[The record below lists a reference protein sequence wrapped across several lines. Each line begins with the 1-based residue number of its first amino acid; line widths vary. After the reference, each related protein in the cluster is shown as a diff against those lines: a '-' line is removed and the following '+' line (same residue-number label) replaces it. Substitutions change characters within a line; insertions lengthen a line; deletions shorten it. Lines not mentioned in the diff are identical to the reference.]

1 MSSNVAGL
9 ITRRFL
15 SSCCRVFWERVDFV
29 DLSRRSIG
37 SNEVVLVSKFM
48 YFIVESVFEGSGGG
62 EECVTIDLGN
72 KTSVGLSGMSSK
84 YSYSS
89 LLELG
94 DASP

>member
-1 MSSNVAGL
+1 
-9 ITRRFL
+9 
-15 SSCCRVFWERVDFV
+15 
-29 DLSRRSIG
+29 
-37 SNEVVLVSKFM
+37 M

-84 YSYSS
+84 YSS

>member
-1 MSSNVAGL
+1 
-9 ITRRFL
+9 
-15 SSCCRVFWERVDFV
+15 
-29 DLSRRSIG
+29 
-37 SNEVVLVSKFM
+37 M